1 MDEPGVSGEFSIGF
15 VSTDPELRVVAVAC
29 EQALKGEGFAQT
41 GRAFHPFRRRLDRPT
56 KPMARRAAGPLARS
70 PGAQRFQILV
80 TQARLA
86 NGQRYER
93 GDEQPPVVK
102 R

>member
-1 MDEPGVSGEFSIGF
+1 MDEPGVGGEFSIGS
-15 VSTDPELRVVAVAC
+15 VSTDPELRVVAIAC

-41 GRAFHPFRRRLDRPT
+41 GRAFHPSRRRLDRPS
-56 KPMARRAAGPLARS
+56 KPIDRRSPRPFARS

-80 TQARLA
+80 AQARLA

-93 GDEQPPVVK
+93 VDQQPPVVQ